1 MFINNLTFGYR
12 IIFNVQLH
20 ILQSYPKLKNI
31 PLDGTLYSQFLVLK
45 MVLLHPAVEELYIHH
60 ILWLLWSV

>member
-1 MFINNLTFGYR
+1 MFINYLTFGCK

-20 ILQSYPKLKNI
+20 VLQSDYSYAKLKNI

-45 MVLLHPAVEELYIHH
+45 MVLLHPAVEELHIHH
-60 ILWLLWSV
+60 IL